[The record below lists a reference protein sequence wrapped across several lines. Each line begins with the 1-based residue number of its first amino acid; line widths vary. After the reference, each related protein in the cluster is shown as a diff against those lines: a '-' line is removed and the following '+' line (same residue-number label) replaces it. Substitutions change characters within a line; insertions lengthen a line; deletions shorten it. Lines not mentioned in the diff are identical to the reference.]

1 MFGVQLHHSERHWS
15 LASLTNNEGG
25 GGGLKLF
32 VKDPLAHIS

>member
-25 GGGLKLF
+25 GGLKLF